1 MSNFKS
7 VKKYFFSNQSTFVV
21 PYYQRGY
28 KWSLLKNK
36 KKNKLHLVVLF
47 DDLITEFQASLY
59 KGKISPNYEYYLQ
72 GVTVKERGIEI
83 ELVDGQQRTTS
94 LFIVLCVLKN
104 LGLLEPSYNLENKLL
119 YKIRKSADA
128 TLQGFIRGVCEGNEK
143 IQDIAALKSAWNLT
157 INWIKNI
164 SEKELFVE
172 FLLNHVKLIY
182 IKLDEKQNEAEVF
195 SMMNQDKAEM
205 TQTDLIKSNILRES
219 SRQLF
224 NNIDGNTDEIGNEWQ
239 INQLRGKLATEWDN
253 WRKWWEND
261 KHSRFTD
268 FLSIKSFDKE
278 TRQNEPLSAL
288 LKVYWDLKHY
298 KPEDKT
304 SESLT
309 SNNLFE
315 KFKSIIADKDDIKIE
330 AIEVFEGLRNVQKSI
345 EEWYSNSDI
354 FNYLGLLFKGCGLEK
369 KYEKTL
375 ELLNHYETGKPDFR
389 KFLKKE
395 YTIQMLNGEESSVL
409 IKRLISENDVY
420 HKEYTSVARHLLR
433 MNVVRSNR
441 QKQKF
446 DFSFYEEE
454 SYDADKIEN
463 SDKRSLEHINP
474 QTPKEALSD
483 NEAQIELESLTNT
496 IGNLVLLP
504 KGLNSL
510 LKNKNFNDKK
520 KDVFDKIISDNRNY
534 GLWFHTLD
542 VFGRNADWKAID
554 IIKNKETFKNEFENF
569 YFLK

>member
-1 MSNFKS
+1 MSNFRS

-28 KWSLLKNK
+28 KWSLLKNI

-47 DDLITEFQASLY
+47 EDLITEFEESMHD
-59 KGKISPNYEYYLQ
+59 GKISPNFEYYLQ
-72 GVTVKERGIEI
+72 GVTVKERGSEI

-94 LFIVLCVLKN
+94 LFIVLCVLKK
-104 LGLLEPSYNLENKLL
+104 LGLLEANYNLENKLL
-119 YKIRKSADA
+119 YKVRKSADV
-128 TLQGFIRGVCEGNEK
+128 TLQGFINGTSEGDEN
-143 IQDIAALKSAWNLT
+143 IQDVAALKHAWNLT
-157 INWIKNI
+157 IDWIKNI

-205 TQTDLIKSNILRES
+205 THTDLIKSNILREG

-224 NNIDGNTDEIGNEWQ
+224 SNINGNADDIGIEWQ
-239 INQLRGKLATEWDN
+239 INQLRAKLATEWDN
-253 WRKWWEND
+253 WRKWWENE
-261 KHSRFTD
+261 KHVQFTD
-268 FLSIKSFDKE
+268 FLSIKGFEKDSKQKE
-278 TRQNEPLSAL
+278 PNLSAL
-288 LKVYWDLKHY
+288 LKVYLDLRYHKQ
-298 KPEDKT
+298 EDKT
-304 SESLT
+304 SERLT

-315 KFKSIIADKDDIKIE
+315 KFKLIIADKDDLQIE

-345 EEWYSNSDI
+345 EEWFNNADV
-354 FNYLGLLFKGCGLEK
+354 FNYLGLLFKGCGLDK
-369 KYEKTL
+369 KYIKTL
-375 ELLNHYETGKPDFR
+375 ELLKYYGTGKPDFR

-395 YTIQMLNGEESSVL
+395 YTVQMLNGEESSVL
-409 IKRLISENDVY
+409 IKRLLSEVDVY
-420 HKEYTSVARHLLR
+420 HKEYTTVARHLLR

-446 DFSFYEEE
+446 DFLFYEEE
-454 SYDADKIEN
+454 SYDAEKIEN
-463 SDKRSLEHINP
+463 SDKRSLEHIKP

-483 NEAQIELESLTNT
+483 ESAQLELESLTNT

-534 GLWFHTLD
+534 GLWFHTLA
-542 VFGRNADWKAID
+542 VFGRNADWKAIE
-554 IIKNKETFKNEFENF
+554 ITKNKEAFKQEFEKF
-569 YFLK
+569 YI